1 MHQSADDTW
10 LALGVALDKLERV
23 ESERDELRALVEHR
37 GRHVLELR
45 AEQRLDLK
53 DVERFRALAR
63 GYMDERDELRAEL
76 AEWHAHDC
84 RDIANGFPRVERFVP
99 STAAAMVTP
108 PWEPRGG
115 LSRLCTRCAGLPSQ
129 CECAP

>member
-1 MHQSADDTW
+1 MPKTPMHQSADDTW

-37 GRHVLELR
+37 DTRLR
-45 AEQRLDLK
+45 PLCPICHRSVCPWLDAFRQVEYQPAEVCPYHGAAEDL
-53 DVERFRALAR
+53 ERFRALAR

-84 RDIANGFPRVERFVP
+84 RNIARGFDSDTVI
-99 STAAAMVTP
+99 
-108 PWEPRGG
+108 G
-115 LSRLCTRCAGLPSQ
+115 
-129 CECAP
+129 

>member
-1 MHQSADDTW
+1 MPKTPMHQSADDTW

-45 AEQRLDLK
+45 AEQRLDSK
-53 DVERFRALAR
+53 ELAR
-63 GYMDERDELRAEL
+63 FQELTGVLLGERDELRAEL

-84 RDIANGFPRVERFVP
+84 RNIARGFDSDTVI
-99 STAAAMVTP
+99 
-108 PWEPRGG
+108 G
-115 LSRLCTRCAGLPSQ
+115 
-129 CECAP
+129 

>member
-1 MHQSADDTW
+1 MPKTPMHQSVDDTW
-10 LALGVALDKLERV
+10 LALEVALDKLERV

-37 GRHVLELR
+37 GRRVLELR

-76 AEWHAHDC
+76 AEWRAHNASIGRQNSFAEAC
-84 RDIANGFPRVERFVP
+84 RDIAHGFDGVSER
-99 STAAAMVTP
+99 
-108 PWEPRGG
+108 
-115 LSRLCTRCAGLPSQ
+115 
-129 CECAP
+129 